1 MTSSSANID
10 KIRRFILDKIAL
22 GRGVTAL
29 ADGESLVE
37 RGVIDSLGIF
47 QLVSFLEETF
57 GVHIGDEEI
66 LLENFSTILDIDQFV
81 RAKLDAA
88 QDT

>member
-22 GRGVTAL
+22 GRGITAL
-29 ADGESLVE
+29 ADEESLVE

-57 GVHIGDEEI
+57 GVQVGDDEI
-66 LLENFSTILDIDQFV
+66 LLENFSTILDIDHFV
-81 RAKLDAA
+81 RAKLAA
-88 QDT
+88 E

>member
-1 MTSSSANID
+1 MTSSNANID

-29 ADGESLVE
+29 ADEESLVE

-66 LLENFSTILDIDQFV
+66 LLENFSTIIDIDYFV
-81 RAKLDAA
+81 RAKLGAA
-88 QDT
+88 QD

>member
-22 GRGVTAL
+22 GRGITAL
-29 ADGESLVE
+29 ADEESLVE

-57 GVHIGDEEI
+57 GVQVGDDEI
-66 LLENFSTILDIDQFV
+66 LLENFSTILDIDHFV
-81 RAKLDAA
+81 RAKLAA
-88 QDT
+88 EQDS

>member
-1 MTSSSANID
+1 MTTPSANID

-22 GRGVTAL
+22 GRGVSAL
-29 ADGESLVE
+29 ADEESLVE

-47 QLVSFLEETF
+47 QLVSFLEEAF

-88 QDT
+88 HDS

>member
-22 GRGVTAL
+22 GRGVTTL
-29 ADGESLVE
+29 ADEESLVE

-47 QLVSFLEETF
+47 QLVSFLEDAF

-66 LLENFSTILDIDQFV
+66 LLENFSTIADIDHFV
-81 RAKLDAA
+81 RAKLGAA
-88 QDT
+88 HGS